1 MKIDTATYRDIKNT
15 SMKKVVTLL
24 IAAFLGGVTSLIGYS
39 YFSQSKTSFEA
50 SIPNAIPTNFEPAVV
65 REAAENTNFTLAANK
80 TIHAVVHIKNTGV
93 SSGPSSI
100 WDYFNGSGNMQRMRI
115 GMGSGVIVSPDG
127 YIITNNHVIE
137 DAKQLEVKTNDNK
150 VYEAELIGTDPSTDI
165 AVLKIIDAKKD
176 FSFVRFGDSDQTKI
190 GEWVLAVGNPFNLTS
205 TVTAGI
211 ISAKARDLYDGK
223 NQSYIQTDAA
233 VNTGNS
239 GGALV
244 NTQGDLIGINT
255 AITSKTG
262 SYVGYSFAVP
272 SNIARKVFEDIVE
285 YGDVQKGLL
294 GVRGQSLNNA
304 LSEELEIETT
314 EGFYVA
320 SVDEEMGAKKAGI
333 QAGDIIQNL
342 DGVKI
347 SKFSELSGYL
357 GSKRPGDQVTVHFLR
372 KGVKKTALVT
382 LTKNTMIE
390 FLNMRVKTLSKKE
403 LKKFDLKNGV
413 KILNQNNPN
422 LYRLGIRNGYMIS
435 HINGKPIDGANE
447 LKMIR
452 GEAISDILFISPDGE
467 RERIIFD

>member
-1 MKIDTATYRDIKNT
+1 
-15 SMKKVVTLL
+15 MKKIATLL
-24 IAAFLGGVTSLIGYS
+24 LAAFCGGIFSLIGFS
-39 YFSQSKTSFEA
+39 YFSKSTIGFEA
-50 SIPNAIPTNFEPAVV
+50 GKSDIKTYNTNYESPII
-65 REAAENTNFTLAANK
+65 REATENTNFTIAADN
-80 TIHAVVHIKNTGV
+80 TIDAVVHIKNTGV
-93 SSGPSSI
+93 SSGPHSI
-100 WDYFNGSGNMQRMRI
+100 WDYLSGTGSSQQMRI

-127 YIITNNHVIE
+127 YIVTNNHVIE
-137 DAKQLEVKTNDNK
+137 DSRELEVKTNDNK
-150 VYEAELIGTDPSTDI
+150 VYEAELVGADPSTDI
-165 AVLKIIDAKKD
+165 AVLKILDAKKD

-211 ISAKARDLYDGK
+211 ISAKARDLIDGK
-223 NQSYIQTDAA
+223 NQSFIQTDAA

-262 SYVGYSFAVP
+262 SYIGYSFAVP
-272 SNIARKVFEDIVE
+272 SNIARKVFEDIIE

-304 LSEELEIETT
+304 LSEELDLETT

-333 QAGDIIQNL
+333 QAGDIIRNL

-357 GSKRPGDQVTVHFLR
+357 SSKRPGDQVTVHFLR

-382 LTKNTMIE
+382 LTKNTMVE
-390 FLNMRVKTLSKKE
+390 FLNMRVKNLSKKE
-403 LKKFDLKNGV
+403 LKELDLKNGI
-413 KILNQNNPN
+413 KILDQNNPN
-422 LYRLGIRNGYMIS
+422 LYRLGVRSGYIIS
-435 HINGKPIDGANE
+435 HINGKSIENANE
-447 LKMIR
+447 LKKIEMENIN
-452 GEAISDILFISPDGE
+452 DILFISPNGD